1 MMACTLCS
9 NIKSTNVNGYII
21 LEEPMTAFLTVANK
35 RLVRRFIDEV
45 INPGNL
51 DALGVFVPRQGHHR
65 FAKLPYPQ

>member
-1 MMACTLCS
+1 
-9 NIKSTNVNGYII
+9 
-21 LEEPMTAFLTVANK
+21 MTAFLTVANK
-35 RLVRRFIDEV
+35 RLVRRFINEV